1 MIKRLS
7 TALLATASLMML
19 STAAFA
25 QLPSPCK
32 GWNLGNTLE
41 STWGGPAPTQALINA
56 VAAQGFNT
64 IRVPCAWH
72 YNSTNGT
79 INSSYMTTVTNV
91 VNWATAKGM
100 YVVLNDHWDNNYF
113 QGNSF
118 ASYDSNLNSGYMN
131 MWTQVANAF
140 KNYDGHVLFACTN
153 EPQTN
158 TQAGTNVLFQ
168 YYRNWV
174 PTIRN
179 TGGNNSTRWLILQ
192 AGQTNPDGAVA
203 YINSSIWPSDSANHL
218 MLECHWYDPFQFSQ
232 LSPDAS
238 WGNMFYFWGAQYHVT
253 SGPTNRN
260 ATWGEESTIDA
271 AMSELKTNFAN
282 KGIPVIIG
290 EFQAHEKPAESD
302 LTGQY
307 ITQNY
312 NSATYWNYYVQTKAV
327 ANGLYPMY
335 WTIPG
340 QDFNWTTGAVVDQN
354 RINAAL
360 GKSYIG
366 PVAGLGG
373 GGGTTGTTG
382 GGTYSS
388 NIANGNH
395 TLAPQN
401 ATGSRLDA
409 NGTGTTNGTKVQI
422 WSANNASNQSWNFT
436 NTGSGVYNIKA
447 SYNTNL
453 CLDVNGNSSTNG
465 AIVQLWACSGTNNQK
480 WGAVSDGGS
489 IYEFAPQNATGSR
502 LDVTGASSTNGTQ
515 IEIWAANSASN
526 QKWAVN

>member
-7 TALLATASLMML
+7 TTLLATASLLML
-19 STAAFA
+19 STSAFA
-25 QLPSPCK
+25 QLPTPSK

-41 STWGGPAPTQALINA
+41 PNCGVGCWGGTPTQALINS

-64 IRVPCAWH
+64 IRIPCAWVS
-72 YNSTNGT
+72 NSTNGT

-100 YVVLNDHWDNNYF
+100 YVIINDHWDGGWF
-113 QGNSF
+113 ESTGF
-118 ASYDSNLNSGYMN
+118 GSYDSSLNSKLQSI
-131 MWTQVANAF
+131 WTQVANNF
-140 KNYDGHVLFACTN
+140 KNYDSHVLFACTN
-153 EPQTN
+153 EPNATDQN
-158 TQAGTNVLFQ
+158 GTNNLFT

-179 TGGNNSTRWLILQ
+179 TGGNNSTRWLIIQ
-192 AGQTNPDGAVA
+192 GPSTNPDKSTS
-203 YINSSIWPSDSANHL
+203 YISTSIWPNDPAKHL
-218 MLECHWYDPFQFSQ
+218 MLECHYYEPFQFTQ

-260 ATWGEESTIDA
+260 ATWGEEAYVDSEMD
-271 AMSELKTNFAN
+271 ELKN
-282 KGIPVIIG
+282 KFVNAGTPVLIG
-290 EFQAHEKPAESD
+290 EFQASPKPSESD

-312 NSATYWNYYVQTKAV
+312 NSCTYWNYYVHNKIV
-327 ANGLYPMY
+327 ADGMY
-335 WTIPG
+335 GTAWTIPG
-340 QDFNWTTGAVVDQN
+340 QMFDWTTGAVKDQN
-354 RINAAL
+354 LINAAL
-360 GKSYIG
+360 GNSYIG

-373 GGGTTGTTG
+373 GGGGAI
-382 GGTYSS
+382 S
-388 NIANGNH
+388 NGNH

-409 NGTGTTNGTKVQI
+409 NGYGTTNGTKVQI
-422 WSANNASNQSWNFT
+422 WSGSGQSWKFTNQSGSIYT
-436 NTGSGVYNIKA
+436 ISPSYATGM
-447 SYNTNL
+447 
-453 CLDVNGNSSTNG
+453 CLDVNGGGTANG
-465 AIVQLWACSGTNNQK
+465 TIVQLWACSGTNNQK
-480 WGAVSDGGS
+480 WGAISDGGN

-502 LDVTGASSTNGTQ
+502 MEVSGFGTANGTQ
-515 IEIWAANSASN
+515 VQIWSATGGSN